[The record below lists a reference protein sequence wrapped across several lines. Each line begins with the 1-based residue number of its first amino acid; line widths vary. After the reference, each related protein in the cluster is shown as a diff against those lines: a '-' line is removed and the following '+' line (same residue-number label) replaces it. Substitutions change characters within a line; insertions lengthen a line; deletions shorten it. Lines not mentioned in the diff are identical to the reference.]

1 MWRLNLPPLVA
12 LALGVL
18 LGSSLTWHS
27 PGRSLAV
34 WQAPAQPAPRPQEA
48 CPPVTLTPS
57 GAGAA
62 FSSFIYP
69 TWPVSH
75 QKPAVRRAGGA
86 LKPRGRRRRSVAGL
100 LPPHARRPDAGWGL
114 SLLHQ
119 PSLPHPAQR
128 APACRRTSRQRHPST
143 PRQTSR

>member
-1 MWRLNLPPLVA
+1 MQSPLPAMGAPVRGKWARFNVPPLVA

-34 WQAPAQPAPRPQEA
+34 WQAAPQPPRPQEA

-62 FSSFIYP
+62 FASFIYP

-75 QKPAVRRAGGA
+75 AKPAVRRRGA
-86 LKPRGRRRRSVAGL
+86 
-100 LPPHARRPDAGWGL
+100 PPPPPL
-114 SLLHQ
+114 
-119 PSLPHPAQR
+119 
-128 APACRRTSRQRHPST
+128 
-143 PRQTSR
+143 